1 MVLDELYYGNIYPSE
16 QILIHDKEYQKL
28 HRHTGVLLTQLEEKL
43 SKEQMELVNQFHS
56 HVIDVNSLESKA
68 NFQYGLSLG
77 LMMMKE
83 AQEVL
88 KVGIENET

>member
-28 HRHTGVLLTQLEEKL
+28 HEHTGVLLTQLEEKL
-43 SKEQMELVNQFHS
+43 SKEHMELVNQFHS
-56 HVIDVNSLESKA
+56 HVIDVHCLEVKA
-68 NFQYGLSLG
+68 QFQYGLSLG

-88 KVGIENET
+88 KDQFEE